1 MSTAASGQKNFLSC
15 QLFPLQKRLIEQM
28 CLQASILHRKAE
40 TMDTVQELVALIQT
54 NQERFYRIAYTYVKN
69 REDALD
75 LVHDAVVKAL
85 QSCPALKNP
94 AYMRTWF
101 YRILINES
109 LSFLRKRKNVLSWEE
124 IPAQAA
130 PDARQEEYIDLYAAI
145 DKLPADLKTVVIL
158 RFFEDMKLEAIADIT
173 SANLNTAKS
182 RLYRALKLLKLDM
195 EVLDHD

>member
-1 MSTAASGQKNFLSC
+1 
-15 QLFPLQKRLIEQM
+15 
-28 CLQASILHRKAE
+28 
-40 TMDTVQELVALIQT
+40 MDTVQELVALIQT

-130 PDARQEEYIDLYAAI
+130 PGARQEEYIDLYAAI

-173 SANLNTAKS
+173 SANLNTTKS

-195 EVLDHD
+195 EVLAHD

>member
-1 MSTAASGQKNFLSC
+1 
-15 QLFPLQKRLIEQM
+15 
-28 CLQASILHRKAE
+28 
-40 TMDTVQELVALIQT
+40 MDTVQELVALIQT

-145 DKLPADLKTVVIL
+145 DKPPADLGCLEKGGLHRRRTGPVHSLSPESVAGLCL
-158 RFFEDMKLEAIADIT
+158 R
-173 SANLNTAKS
+173 
-182 RLYRALKLLKLDM
+182 RLPASGGEGAVPGAFVPGVPHRGRDQIR
-195 EVLDHD
+195 

>member
-1 MSTAASGQKNFLSC
+1 
-15 QLFPLQKRLIEQM
+15 
-28 CLQASILHRKAE
+28 
-40 TMDTVQELVALIQT
+40 MDTVQELVALIQT

-145 DKLPADLKTVVIL
+145 DKLPADLGCLEKGGLHRRRTGPVHSLSPESVAGL
-158 RFFEDMKLEAIADIT
+158 RLR
-173 SANLNTAKS
+173 
-182 RLYRALKLLKLDM
+182 RLPASGGGGAVPGAFVPGVPHRGRDQIR
-195 EVLDHD
+195 

>member
-1 MSTAASGQKNFLSC
+1 
-15 QLFPLQKRLIEQM
+15 
-28 CLQASILHRKAE
+28 
-40 TMDTVQELVALIQT
+40 MDTVQELVALIQT

>member
-1 MSTAASGQKNFLSC
+1 
-15 QLFPLQKRLIEQM
+15 
-28 CLQASILHRKAE
+28 
-40 TMDTVQELVALIQT
+40 MDTVQELVALIQT

-173 SANLNTAKS
+173 SANMNTAKS

>member
-1 MSTAASGQKNFLSC
+1 
-15 QLFPLQKRLIEQM
+15 
-28 CLQASILHRKAE
+28 
-40 TMDTVQELVALIQT
+40 MDTVQELVALIQT

-145 DKLPADLKTVVIL
+145 DKPPADLKTVVIL